1 MTKKFASVIVILA
14 GAALIAAGIS
24 IAVLGDHLTT
34 WSLLDGTDGFSSI
47 REYVGGDAY
56 NYIIGA
62 LLVAGHI
69 SGSLTMKAVII
80 AAGVTTA
87 CIGLLLLAS
96 PPTKKDVSE
105 PSGRH
110 ASDEAPSVLRFRRAP
125 GCLPA
130 TTPGAATQSRA
141 VTAPRT
147 ATAPGMATT
156 RLRGDAGN
164 WDAGI

>member
-1 MTKKFASVIVILA
+1 MAKKFASVIVILA
-14 GAALIAAGIS
+14 GAALIAAGIG
-24 IAVLGDHLTT
+24 IAVPGDHLTT

-62 LLVAGHI
+62 SLVAGHI
-69 SGSLTMKAVII
+69 SGSLTMKAVFI

-96 PPTKKDVSE
+96 PFTKKDVSE

-110 ASDEAPSVLRFRRAP
+110 ASDEAPKRPQISESTGVPTSDDVRSGDTIQSGDGSQNSDGARDGDNAP
-125 GCLPA
+125 QG
-130 TTPGAATQSRA
+130 
-141 VTAPRT
+141 
-147 ATAPGMATT
+147 
-156 RLRGDAGN
+156 
-164 WDAGI
+164 